1 MSVRLRPSAQSKLM
15 PSCVAVARRTLDPL
29 ALVRIQARQPKASE
43 MNEWIKDLPRVPES
57 MSRKEGLQEG
67 FELTTLGPDMLI
79 EKLRKVNPGL
89 VELIEGNIAGV
100 LEGVK
105 GKLSPEEINNLK
117 EAILFSH
124 LWILRHL
131 GKVI

>member
-1 MSVRLRPSAQSKLM
+1 
-15 PSCVAVARRTLDPL
+15 
-29 ALVRIQARQPKASE
+29 
-43 MNEWIKDLPRVPES
+43 
-57 MSRKEGLQEG
+57 MSRKEGLQEV

-79 EKLRKVNPGL
+79 EELRKVNPGL
-89 VELIEGNIAGV
+89 VELIEGNIEGV

-117 EAILFSH
+117 EAILLSH
-124 LWILRHL
+124 LGILRHL

>member
-1 MSVRLRPSAQSKLM
+1 EQE
-15 PSCVAVARRTLDPL
+15 RR
-29 ALVRIQARQPKASE
+29 
-43 MNEWIKDLPRVPES
+43 
-57 MSRKEGLQEG
+57 LQEV

-79 EKLRKVNPGL
+79 EELRKLNPGL

-117 EAILFSH
+117 EAISLSH
-124 LWILRHL
+124 LGILRHL

>member
-1 MSVRLRPSAQSKLM
+1 
-15 PSCVAVARRTLDPL
+15 
-29 ALVRIQARQPKASE
+29 
-43 MNEWIKDLPRVPES
+43 
-57 MSRKEGLQEG
+57 MSRKEGLQEV

-79 EKLRKVNPGL
+79 EELRKVNPGL
-89 VELIEGNIAGV
+89 VELTEGNIAGV

-117 EAILFSH
+117 EAILLSH
-124 LWILRHL
+124 LGILRHL